1 MNKEL
6 LDIAIKTITAAL
18 KEDAAF
24 SDITTLSV
32 VPAEKIVSANL
43 LAKTACVVCGVDVF
57 TQTILE
63 LDPKAKFK
71 IIIPDSKLAKAGEV
85 ILKLTASAR
94 SILSAER
101 TALNFIQHL
110 SGVATLSANYVNA
123 VKGSGTIILDT
134 RKTIPG
140 LRLLEKY
147 AVSCGGAQNHR
158 MNLSQMAML
167 KDNHIELSGNINGA
181 GEGISSAV
189 AKIRKRKPKIQIEV
203 ECENLLQ
210 VSSAIKSKVDVIMLD
225 NMKIGMLKTAIKTI
239 KASCKTDRPKI
250 EISGSVSL
258 KTVSK
263 LAALGADFI
272 SVGAITHSAPAAD
285 ISLEIECK
293 K

>member
-6 LDIAIKTITAAL
+6 LNITIKTIIAAL

-32 VPAEKIVSANL
+32 VPARKIVGASL
-43 LAKTACVVCGVDVF
+43 LAKTACVVCGCDVF
-57 TQTILE
+57 AQTILE
-63 LDPKAKFK
+63 LDPKAKFQFL
-71 IIIPDSKLAKAGEV
+71 IPDGKLAKAGEV
-85 ILKLTASAR
+85 ILKLTASVR

-110 SGVATLSANYVNA
+110 SGVATLTASYVNA
-123 VKGSGTIILDT
+123 IKGSGTIILDT

-147 AVSCGGAQNHR
+147 AVRCGGAQNHR
-158 MNLSQMAML
+158 MDLAQMAML
-167 KDNHIELSGNINGA
+167 KDNHIELSGNTNGA
-181 GEGISSAV
+181 GEGISTAI

-203 ECENLLQ
+203 ECETHLQ
-210 VSSAIKSKVDVIMLD
+210 VLAAIKSKADVIMLD
-225 NMKIGMLKTAIKTI
+225 NMNIKMLKTAIKTI
-239 KASCKTDRPKI
+239 KVLGKTNRPKI
-250 EISGSVSL
+250 EISGGVSL
-258 KTVSK
+258 KTVRN
-263 LAALGADFI
+263 LAALGPDFI
-272 SVGAITHSAPAAD
+272 SVGALTHSAAAAD

>member
-1 MNKEL
+1 MNKKL
-6 LDIAIKTITAAL
+6 LNITMKTITAAL

-32 VPAEKIVSANL
+32 VPAEKIVSASL
-43 LAKTACVVCGVDVF
+43 LAKTACVVCGSDVF
-57 TQTILE
+57 AQSILE

-71 IIIPDSKLAKAGEV
+71 FIIPDGKLAKAGEV
-85 ILKLTASAR
+85 ILKLTACAR

-110 SGVATLSANYVNA
+110 SGVATVTASYVNA
-123 VKGSGTIILDT
+123 IKGSGTIILDT

-147 AVSCGGAQNHR
+147 AVSCGGAKNHR
-158 MNLSQMAML
+158 MDLSQMAML
-167 KDNHIELSGNINGA
+167 KDNHIELSGNTNRA
-181 GEGISSAV
+181 GKSIGEAV
-189 AKIRKRKPKIQIEV
+189 AKIRKSKPKIQVEV

-210 VSSAIKSKVDVIMLD
+210 VSSAIKAKADIIMLD
-225 NMKIGMLKTAIKTI
+225 NMRIDTLKSAIKTI
-239 KASCKTDRPKI
+239 KVLDKTNRPKI
-250 EISGSVSL
+250 EISGRVSL
-258 KTVSK
+258 KTVRK
-263 LAALGADFI
+263 LAALGPDFI
-272 SVGAITHSAPAAD
+272 SIGALTHSAAAAD